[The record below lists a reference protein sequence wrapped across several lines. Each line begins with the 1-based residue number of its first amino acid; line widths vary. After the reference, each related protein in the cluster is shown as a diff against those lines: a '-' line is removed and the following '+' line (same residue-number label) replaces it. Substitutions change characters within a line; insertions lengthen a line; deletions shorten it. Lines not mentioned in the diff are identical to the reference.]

1 MDSWISQVASLAPT
15 IGAAL
20 GGPLGGLAGNFL
32 AKTLGVTPGAGS
44 ADEMSKIVAANDPE
58 IALKI
63 QAADHDFKIHLA
75 DLGIQESAIN
85 QQDRADARKREIAL
99 GGWSN
104 PALAA
109 IVIAGFFAVVGWV
122 LSGQTVS
129 GTDAGLIGTV
139 VGYASAKADQV
150 VSYYFGSSKD
160 HSDAIQIGNRNG

>member
-1 MDSWISQVASLAPT
+1 MDNWITQVASLAPT

-20 GGPLGGLAGNFL
+20 AGPLGGLAGNFL
-32 AKTLGVTPGAGS
+32 AKTLGVTPGPGS

-63 QAADHDFKIHLA
+63 QAADHDFKLHLA
-75 DLGIQESAIN
+75 DLGIQESAIA
-85 QQDRADARKREIAL
+85 QADRADARKREAAV

-104 PALAA
+104 PALAT
-109 IVIAGFFAVVGWV
+109 IVISGFFFVVAWV
-122 LSGQTVS
+122 LSGKIAF
-129 GTDAGLIGTV
+129 GTDAGLVGTV

-160 HSDAIQIGNRNG
+160 HSDAIQIGNKNG